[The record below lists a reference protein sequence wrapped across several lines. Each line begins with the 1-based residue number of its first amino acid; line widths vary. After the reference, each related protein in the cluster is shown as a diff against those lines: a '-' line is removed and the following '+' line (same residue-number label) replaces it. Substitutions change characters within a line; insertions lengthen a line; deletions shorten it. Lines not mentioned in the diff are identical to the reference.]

1 MSAFTRKAD
10 IDRQLFDGSFVPGA
24 DIASG
29 SLPERHAIKWKWF
42 SIDFDYLIGVL
53 SRGVSYRALQI
64 AEAGADD

>member
-1 MSAFTRKAD
+1 
-10 IDRQLFDGSFVPGA
+10 VPGA

-42 SIDFDYLIGVL
+42 TIDFDYLIGVL